1 MSERVGSIG
10 LIPLGVIYFFVIHL
24 SPMDTETTAMPPP
37 PSKDTSSI
45 DSYMLFAGW

>member
-10 LIPLGVIYFFVIHL
+10 LIPLGVIYLFVIHMG
-24 SPMDTETTAMPPP
+24 SMVAGTTATPPP

-45 DSYMLFAGW
+45 DLDMLFADW